1 MFQFPSVKF
10 NYSGK
15 DVTERSWKI
24 KRENLSNELTLV
36 MLLLLIILDE
46 YNDLFLGVCFCH
58 VQFLVSEKRNFTV
71 SVILN
76 DYLFVNS

>member
-1 MFQFPSVKF
+1 M
-10 NYSGK
+10 
-15 DVTERSWKI
+15 
-24 KRENLSNELTLV
+24 

-46 YNDLFLGVCFCH
+46 YNDLFLGVCFCR

>member
-1 MFQFPSVKF
+1 M
-10 NYSGK
+10 
-15 DVTERSWKI
+15 
-24 KRENLSNELTLV
+24 
-36 MLLLLIILDE
+36 MLLLLIKLDE

-76 DYLFVNS
+76 DYLFVYS

>member
-1 MFQFPSVKF
+1 M
-10 NYSGK
+10 
-15 DVTERSWKI
+15 
-24 KRENLSNELTLV
+24 
-36 MLLLLIILDE
+36 MHLLLIILEE

-58 VQFLVSEKRNFTV
+58 VQFFISEKRNFTV